1 VDVRKQVF
9 VRALAVCGVTLIS
22 ASLALAGDN
31 WVGTWNL
38 NVAKSKY
45 SPGPAPKSLSL
56 KFDPSPDGIKLTQEG
71 VDAEGKASP
80 GGYTAKFDGKDVPYA
95 GNPDA
100 ETCSPKRID
109 DNSYQNTW
117 KKAGKVTIT
126 AKVVVAADGKSLT
139 VTQTGTNGKGQAVN
153 NLAVYDKQ

>member
-1 VDVRKQVF
+1 M
-9 VRALAVCGVTLIS
+9 S
-22 ASLALAGDN
+22 
-31 WVGTWNL
+31 
-38 NVAKSKY
+38 
-45 SPGPAPKSLSL
+45 
-56 KFDPSPDGIKLTQEG
+56 
-71 VDAEGKASP
+71 
-80 GGYTAKFDGKDVPYA
+80 YA

-100 ETCSPKRID
+100 DTCSPKRID

-153 NLAVYDKQ
+153 NTTVYDKQ